1 MKEMMSK
8 LMSKSD
14 DSSDSSKMDAKMK
27 VLEELRD
34 MATSLMG
41 DKLEGKSGMQKV
53 SVAAPDSEGLKK
65 GLEMAQEIMPEEGE
79 SMKHEMDE
87 MSMESEDEDMD
98 LEEIEALMREL
109 EDKRRKKLMQS

>member
-8 LMSKSD
+8 LMGKSED
-14 DSSDSSKMDAKMK
+14 LDSSSMDAKMK

-41 DKLEGKSGMQKV
+41 EKLDKKHGMKEV
-53 SVAAPDSEGLKK
+53 SIAAPDSEGLKK
-65 GLEMAQEIMPEEGE
+65 GLDMAKELMPEEGE

-98 LEEIEALMREL
+98 VEEIDSLIREL
-109 EDKRRKKLMQS
+109 EDKKRQKLMQS